1 MKRINV
7 RSIAFRLVVGGCIL
21 VLIPLCVVGVISIN
35 KSSKALLKTG
45 YDSAEGVSHELAK
58 LVQTTVQLH
67 GETAAAFAE
76 GYQVVQVLE
85 KVKRDGA
92 DAAADEITS
101 LRQLMKRKY
110 KALNDNFLGVF
121 VTDESGLLLTGEL
134 ASGKEYKGS
143 NIASRDYFKKAKST
157 GKAVV
162 GDIVRSKST
171 GKLIYVACAP
181 VLSDTGDFLGV
192 FGMSIKAEE
201 LVGMIS
207 GKKHGETG
215 YAFMINKKGIIN
227 SHPKEE
233 FILDLDLK
241 TLAGMEE
248 ITRAMLA
255 GEVGV
260 NSYEFKGDSKIAGYA
275 PVSLQGWSIALTQN
289 KSEFLQTSNSI
300 RNSLIV
306 VVILA
311 MLIVGVLIYFSSKSI
326 TRPIN
331 DAVLGLKDIAEGEG
345 DLTMRLNA
353 EYKDE
358 IGEMGFWFNTFIEK
372 LQGIVKQIA
381 QNSEG
386 VGDNSAQLSIISGE
400 LLEGSED
407 TSKRSTSVAAAAEEM
422 SANLNNVA
430 AAMEESAT
438 NADMVAT
445 AAEQMSAT
453 INEIAEN
460 AEKARSVSTD
470 AVSQSS
476 NASDKMKE
484 LGEAAHKIGKV
495 TEAITEISEQTN
507 LLALNATIEAARAG
521 EAGKGFAVVANEIKE
536 LAKQTAEAT
545 LDIKKLVA
553 DVQNT
558 TVSTEESIDQIT
570 QVIGG
575 VNDIVSTIATAVEEQ
590 TAATQEIANNISQAS
605 QGIQEVNENVSQ
617 SSAVATDIA
626 EDIAKVSAAAQSISS
641 NSNTVKQSAQDLLNR
656 SQELKTIV
664 GSFKV

>member
-1 MKRINV
+1 MKKINM
-7 RSIAFRLVVGGCIL
+7 RSIAFRLVVGGCL
-21 VLIPLCVVGVISIN
+21 AVLIPLLVVGFISMN
-35 KSSKALLKTG
+35 KASNALLNNG
-45 YDSAEGVSHELAK
+45 YENAEAVSQELAK
-58 LVQTTVQLH
+58 LIQTKVMLH

-85 KVKRDGA
+85 KVKKEGS
-92 DAAADEITS
+92 DASVDELSS

-121 VTDESGLLLTGEL
+121 VTDETGLLLTGEL

-143 NIASRDYFKKAKST
+143 NIATRAYFKKAKST

-181 VLSDTGDFLGV
+181 VLDSTGDFLGV
-192 FGMSIKAEE
+192 FGMSLKAEE
-201 LVGMIS
+201 LVDMIS
-207 GKKHGETG
+207 GKKFGETG
-215 YAFMINKKGIIN
+215 YAFMINQKGIIN
-227 SHPKEE
+227 SHPKKE
-233 FILDLDLK
+233 FILELDLK

-255 GEVGV
+255 GETGV
-260 NSYEFKGDSKIAGYA
+260 NSYEFKGVTKVAGYA
-275 PVSLQGWSIALTQN
+275 SVPQQGWSIALTQN
-289 KSEFLQTSNSI
+289 KSEFLEASNSI
-300 RNSLIV
+300 RNSLVIV
-306 VVILA
+306 MVLA
-311 MLIVGVLIYFSSKSI
+311 MLIVGGLIYFSSKSI
-326 TRPIN
+326 TKPIN
-331 DAVLGLKDIAEGEG
+331 DAVVGLKDIAEGEG

-353 EYKDE
+353 QHKDE
-358 IGEMGFWFNTFIEK
+358 IGEMGFWFNNFIEK
-372 LQGIVKQIA
+372 LQGMITQIA
-381 QNSEG
+381 QNSES
-386 VGDNSAQLSIISGE
+386 VGDNSAQLSSISSE
-400 LLEGSED
+400 LLDRSDD
-407 TSKRSTSVAAAAEEM
+407 TSERSTSVAAAAEEM
-422 SANLNNVA
+422 SANLNSVA
-430 AAMEESAT
+430 AAMEESST

-445 AAEQMSAT
+445 AAEQMSST
-453 INEIAEN
+453 IQEIAEN

-470 AVSQSS
+470 AVTQSS
-476 NASDKMKE
+476 FASDKMKE
-484 LGEAAHKIGKV
+484 LGSAANKIGKV

-536 LAKQTAEAT
+536 LAKQTAVAT
-545 LDIKKLVA
+545 LDIKELIA

-558 TVSTEESIDQIT
+558 TVSTEESIDQIS

-617 SSAVATDIA
+617 SSTVATDIA
-626 EDIAKVSAAAQSISS
+626 EDIAKVSTSAESISRS
-641 NSNTVKQSAQDLLNR
+641 SHSVKQSAEDLGNR
-656 SQELKTIV
+656 SEELRRIV